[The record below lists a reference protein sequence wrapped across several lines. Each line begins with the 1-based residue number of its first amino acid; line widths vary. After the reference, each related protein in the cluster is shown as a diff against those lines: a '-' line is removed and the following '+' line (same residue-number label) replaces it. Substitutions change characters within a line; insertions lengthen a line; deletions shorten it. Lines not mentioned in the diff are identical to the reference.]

1 MDRLGGAPIEP
12 VPVGS
17 VQMGTVGAIDRDDQV
32 TDGPPAPTPHELAV
46 AAFNLATVDPEK
58 ALEACATAEDA
69 AMRSRD
75 WRAVSV
81 VRRARGVAQIQLRR
95 LDEAVES
102 LRSAIGAARRA
113 DEPAL
118 AGEASMS
125 LGPVLMLRGQPG
137 RGLSAVSRAVTELQG
152 VHAARARVQRA
163 AMLQHLGRFDESI
176 QDTRA
181 ALPIL
186 RRADDIEWEVRAL
199 SNRSNVYVARRQL
212 GLAEADLIRT
222 RKLCDAHGLNLARA
236 YAEENL
242 GCVYA
247 ARGDIPGALE
257 CFADAQTRYEALGL
271 DVASLL
277 RDRANALLS
286 VRLLDEAR
294 EAAERALALFQA
306 QQWTVEVPEAQLLV
320 STTALLQGDREAAIA
335 AASDAAAALRK
346 LGRSEW
352 LPLARYAS
360 LQGQLAPP
368 SDIEQS
374 SAGPAQPV
382 VPASRVRAVADQ
394 LEAAGWT
401 VPALEAR
408 VLAART
414 ALLEGRTRAARRDLE
429 QAARARRA
437 GPAEARIR
445 AWIAEALL
453 REAEGSRGGAKRA
466 LRAALR
472 TLDEHRVSLGAGEL
486 RAHVSVYRSAPA
498 QIGLRLALEDRDP
511 AAVHWWG
518 ERRRASAD
526 LMRPALPPSDPTLAL
541 LLVELRATMT
551 EIGEERTA
559 GRPTHGLVGRQV
571 QLERSIRDFARRHP
585 GSVAQTAPVPA
596 LHDLAADLGDSV
608 LVEYVDDGADLMAVS
623 MVDGRARLHPLGPS
637 AEVRHALRHLPFALR
652 RMVQP
657 YSSRPPDTAVAV
669 VDHAVEVFQR
679 RLLDPIAGI
688 VGDRQLLVVP
698 TGWLQGLPWS
708 MLPGCA
714 GRPVTVAPSATLWKT
729 ARDRPRQGDGSV
741 VVIAGPQLPGAA
753 LEARA
758 VADLYP
764 GAVLLEGGDA
774 VAQRVGSVIGSAATC
789 HIAAHGTVRPDNPLF
804 SSLLLDDGPFTV
816 FDLEQL
822 GATPRHVVLAACESG
837 VSKVTPGQEI
847 LGLTAALLSRQ
858 TATVVAPIVA
868 IDDAE
873 TTSIMVGYHRQLV
886 AGRCP
891 AEALAAVQAEHSRG
905 DPRSRATAAAFLCLG
920 VGDELS
926 SGAARTST
934 P

>member
-1 MDRLGGAPIEP
+1 M
-12 VPVGS
+12 GS
-17 VQMGTVGAIDRDDQV
+17 VSEIHTGDHVA
-32 TDGPPAPTPHELAV
+32 DGPAGPTPHELA
-46 AAFNLATVDPEK
+46 ATAFNLATVDPEK
-58 ALEACATAEDA
+58 ALAASSTAEDA
-69 AMRSRD
+69 ARRSRD

-81 VRRARGVAQIQLRR
+81 ARRARGVAQIQLRR
-95 LDEAVES
+95 LDEAVGS
-102 LRSAIGAARRA
+102 LRAAIEAARRA

-118 AGEASMS
+118 AGQASMS
-125 LGPVLMLRGQPG
+125 LGPALMLRGQPG
-137 RGLSAVSRAVTELQG
+137 RGLSAVSRAVAELQG
-152 VHAARARVQRA
+152 VQAARARVQRA

-181 ALPIL
+181 ALPVL
-186 RRADDIEWEVRAL
+186 RRSEDTEWEVRAL
-199 SNRSNVYVARRQL
+199 TNRSNVYVARRQL
-212 GLAEADLIRT
+212 GQAEADLLRT
-222 RKLCDAHGLNLARA
+222 RQLCEEHGLYLAGA

-257 CFADAQTRYEALGL
+257 CFANAESRYESLGL

-277 RDRANALLS
+277 LDRATALLS
-286 VRLLDEAR
+286 VRLLEEAR
-294 EAAERALALFQA
+294 EAAERALSLFRS

-320 STTALLQGDREAAIA
+320 STTALLQGDRESAIA
-335 AASDAAAALRK
+335 AASEATVSLRK
-346 LGRSEW
+346 LGRAEW
-352 LPLARYAS
+352 LPLARYAT
-360 LQGQLAPP
+360 LQGQLAPAA
-368 SDIEQS
+368 DIDQG
-374 SAGPAQPV
+374 SAGPAQPI

-414 ALLEGRTRAARRDLE
+414 ALAEGRTHAARRDLE

-453 REAEGSRGGAKRA
+453 REAEGARGGAKRA

-472 TLDEHRVSLGAGEL
+472 TLDEHRISLGAAEL
-486 RAHVSVYRSAPA
+486 RAHVSVFRSAPA
-498 QIGLRLALEDRDP
+498 QIGLRLAVEDRDP

-526 LMRPALPPSDPTLAL
+526 LMRSALPPSDPTLARL
-541 LLVELRATMT
+541 LEELRGTMT
-551 EIGEERTA
+551 DIGHERSA
-559 GRPTHGLVGRQV
+559 GRTTQGLVGRQV

-585 GSVAQTAPVPA
+585 SSVAQTAPVPP
-596 LHDLAADLGDSV
+596 LRDLAADLGDSA
-608 LVEYVDDGADLMAVS
+608 LVEYVDDGTDLMAVS
-623 MVDGRARLHPLGPS
+623 LVGGHAGLHPLGPS
-637 AEVRHALRHLPFALR
+637 VEVRHALRHLPFALR

-657 YSSRPPDTAVAV
+657 YGSRPPDTAIAV
-669 VDHAVEVFQR
+669 VDHAVEVFQQ
-679 RLLDPIAGI
+679 RLLDPIAHL
-688 VGDRQLLVVP
+688 VADRPLLVVP

-708 MLPGCA
+708 MLPGCV

-729 ARDRPRQGDGSV
+729 ARDRPRRDDGAV

-753 LEARA
+753 LEAHG
-758 VADLYP
+758 VAALYRDP
-764 GAVLLEGGDA
+764 ILLEGGEA
-774 VAQRVGSVIGSAATC
+774 VARRVGAVIGSAATC
-789 HIAAHGTVRPDNPLF
+789 HIAAHGSVRPDNPLF

-873 TTSIMVGYHRQLV
+873 TSPMMVGYHRGLL

-891 AEALAAVQAEHSRG
+891 AEALADVQAEHSRG
-905 DPRSRATAAAFLCLG
+905 DPRARATAAAFICLG
-920 VGDELS
+920 VGDQLS
-926 SGAARTST
+926 WGAARTST